1 MFEKFKMLAQARE
14 LQNKMK
20 NLTCDIESNGLQI
33 TINGKQE
40 ILNLIIVDESL
51 LQKKDRLENA
61 IKNAINDAIS
71 RSQREIAMK
80 MQGDLGSL
88 LNM

>member
-1 MFEKFKMLAQARE
+1 MLAQARE

-20 NLTCDIESNGLQI
+20 SISCDIESNGLKI

-40 ILNLIIVDESL
+40 ILALQIIDESL
-51 LQKKDRLENA
+51 LSNKERLENS

-71 RSQREIAMK
+71 KSQREIAIK
-80 MQGDLGSL
+80 MQADLGNL
-88 LNM
+88 LG